1 MQNLQQAPFAWAL
14 NYRAA
19 FGGHPH
25 QSKIGSE
32 EPIFDSFSLEGEAF
46 WQKTALISI
55 EQTASDHGQGFSP
68 RGDTPGWP
76 LLPFGQFT
84 FSCQPPALRNRGL
97 TDVGHRRRRQ
107 RYPFP
112 CCVDLGRNE
121 NILDIFRAHR
131 AVWGTPR
138 ERCPYE
144 GICNL
149 PQRSTPSVEKSPQIV
164 NFWWICFIRFEIF
177 V

>member
-1 MQNLQQAPFAWAL
+1 MAEDCTYFNRT
-14 NYRAA
+14 NCVR
-19 FGGHPH
+19 
-25 QSKIGSE
+25 SR
-32 EPIFDSFSLEGEAF
+32 
-46 WQKTALISI
+46 T
-55 EQTASDHGQGFSP
+55 
-68 RGDTPGWP
+68 R
-76 LLPFGQFT
+76 LLPSGRHPRVASLAPSGQFT

-144 GICNL
+144 GIFHL
-149 PQRSTPSVEKSPQIV
+149 HRRSTPIGRKISTNSQFLVDMLYPV
-164 NFWWICFIRFEIF
+164 RNLCVIF
-177 V
+177 CYFLFYFLFFLCYKRGESKTHRKAPLLGFASKPTDP